1 MATHRIENLE
11 RERESFVTHEQR
23 VIKERDVV
31 LKNIRDHIGN
41 LDSEIVALGGKS
53 RDENEAAEAA
63 PADGVGEDF
72 VQSVTAF
79 PHPKKRAGRPRKSS
93 FGDVSTDG
101 KRRSGRT
108 KSSSSE
114 EQQEEGGDDLP
125 TKRSRGKTAKAADGD
140 TDAKACSEE
149 EPPKKRRGRG
159 RPPKDEGN
167 GLTKSSDL
175 AMLADM
181 ALESMEDVLVPQRIS
196 IHPPGDWACE
206 CGVTVADGKVRCGKC
221 RRWRGGKREVRWKVG
236 GIATTKPA
244 AAEKQ
249 SRKKRDRKQPPPL
262 QTSNAAIPSALAVA
276 NVSPMDVYSILTA
289 PLPGTGPGERLGVDS
304 FRNDIPVDGGRSE
317 VKKVLEDMVLA
328 VHQADATNADI
339 KKRVVVP
346 PLPLSLGAIGDDVK
360 IATILLVQNKINTA
374 PSPIQNA
381 ATTDA
386 AVRLFADANAFFAE
400 PSAPTLQEP
409 LKSDIGNKEVAF
421 PDLQPSTMVPATEP
435 FGDEWNQGVKTEEN
449 NEKSTLEVA

>member
-1 MATHRIENLE
+1 M
-11 RERESFVTHEQR
+11 
-23 VIKERDVV
+23 
-31 LKNIRDHIGN
+31 
-41 LDSEIVALGGKS
+41 
-53 RDENEAAEAA
+53 
-63 PADGVGEDF
+63 
-72 VQSVTAF
+72 
-79 PHPKKRAGRPRKSS
+79 
-93 FGDVSTDG
+93 
-101 KRRSGRT
+101 
-108 KSSSSE
+108 
-114 EQQEEGGDDLP
+114 
-125 TKRSRGKTAKAADGD
+125 
-140 TDAKACSEE
+140 
-149 EPPKKRRGRG
+149 
-159 RPPKDEGN
+159 
-167 GLTKSSDL
+167 
-175 AMLADM
+175 
-181 ALESMEDVLVPQRIS
+181 
-196 IHPPGDWACE
+196 
-206 CGVTVADGKVRCGKC
+206 
-221 RRWRGGKREVRWKVG
+221 G
-236 GIATTKPA
+236 GITTTKPA

-262 QTSNAAIPSALAVA
+262 QTSNAAIPSAFAVA

-304 FRNDIPVDGGRSE
+304 FRIDIPVDGGRSE

-328 VHQADATNADI
+328 VQYVSISFRVGVIPFGILLACSLASFSHNSQADATNADI

-346 PLPLSLGAIGDDVK
+346 PLPLSLGAVGDDVK
-360 IATILLVQNKINTA
+360 IATTLLVQNKINTA

>member
-1 MATHRIENLE
+1 M
-11 RERESFVTHEQR
+11 
-23 VIKERDVV
+23 
-31 LKNIRDHIGN
+31 
-41 LDSEIVALGGKS
+41 
-53 RDENEAAEAA
+53 
-63 PADGVGEDF
+63 
-72 VQSVTAF
+72 
-79 PHPKKRAGRPRKSS
+79 
-93 FGDVSTDG
+93 
-101 KRRSGRT
+101 
-108 KSSSSE
+108 
-114 EQQEEGGDDLP
+114 
-125 TKRSRGKTAKAADGD
+125 
-140 TDAKACSEE
+140 
-149 EPPKKRRGRG
+149 
-159 RPPKDEGN
+159 
-167 GLTKSSDL
+167 
-175 AMLADM
+175 
-181 ALESMEDVLVPQRIS
+181 
-196 IHPPGDWACE
+196 
-206 CGVTVADGKVRCGKC
+206 
-221 RRWRGGKREVRWKVG
+221 G
-236 GIATTKPA
+236 GITTTKPA

-262 QTSNAAIPSALAVA
+262 QTSNAAIPSAFAVA

-328 VHQADATNADI
+328 VQYVSISFRVGVIPFGILLTCSLASFSHNSQADATNADI

-360 IATILLVQNKINTA
+360 IATTLLVQNKINTA